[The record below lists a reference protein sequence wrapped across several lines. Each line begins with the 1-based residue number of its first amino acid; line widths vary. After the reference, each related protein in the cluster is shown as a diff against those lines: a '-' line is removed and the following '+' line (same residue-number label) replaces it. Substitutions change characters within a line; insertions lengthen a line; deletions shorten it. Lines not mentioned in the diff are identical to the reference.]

1 MIVEIRR
8 NMIVEIRET
17 YSCKIKCSI
26 FIPLIILHLA
36 VFI

>member
-17 YSCKIKCSI
+17 KDVKELNILGETYSC
-26 FIPLIILHLA
+26 
-36 VFI
+36 